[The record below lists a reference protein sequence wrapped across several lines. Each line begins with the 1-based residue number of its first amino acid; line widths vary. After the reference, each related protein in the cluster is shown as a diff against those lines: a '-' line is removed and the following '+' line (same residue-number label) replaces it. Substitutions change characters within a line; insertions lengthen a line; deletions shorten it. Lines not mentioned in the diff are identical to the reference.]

1 MAYFK
6 QYKLL
11 PFKLT
16 QHHGATSTTKVL
28 HRGEETSNKIVPDL
42 SGSRSS
48 EAQFDERIHL
58 FNVEDNLPTG
68 MTEPKCHELQ
78 RKAAIKWWEKLR
90 AKFVEVVTECSA
102 MPLAQICLFC
112 STPAEFR
119 CKACG
124 PFTFYCC
131 NCLKV
136 YHQKTNFFHVAEKWE
151 ASILYDTHQSLISPS
166 PPSPSFPLPIL
177 AWIFAWCQTP
187 LRNDNLQN
195 SVQ

>member
-28 HRGEETSNKIVPDL
+28 HRGEETSNEIVPDL

-48 EAQFDERIHL
+48 EAQF
-58 FNVEDNLPTG
+58 
-68 MTEPKCHELQ
+68 
-78 RKAAIKWWEKLR
+78 
-90 AKFVEVVTECSA
+90 
-102 MPLAQICLFC
+102 AQICLFG

-119 CKACG
+119 CKARG

-136 YHQKTNFFHVAEKWE
+136 YHQ
-151 ASILYDTHQSLISPS
+151 
-166 PPSPSFPLPIL
+166 
-177 AWIFAWCQTP
+177 
-187 LRNDNLQN
+187 NDKFL
-195 SVQ
+195 SCCREMGGKYFI